1 MDGTRSEVSPS
12 QETPL
17 CCTHLAYETT
27 RDVGA
32 AGRAAHRPEACLMT
46 SNPTRRSVRHEASG
60 SCAHGRAHG
69 CASLG

>member
-1 MDGTRSEVSPS
+1 MDCKRSGVSPS

-32 AGRAAHRPEACLMT
+32 AGPCCPPPRGVSDDKQPNEKECET
-46 SNPTRRSVRHEASG
+46 
-60 SCAHGRAHG
+60 
-69 CASLG
+69 